1 MFGKT
6 AKSAFIEGSSRMSHN
21 TSDYQDCPVTAIDLA
36 LYAEGLLDAAG
47 CQRVEHLLNMHP
59 ELQSVCAVESEAAE
73 NLPFQASTP
82 GWSVTQSLI
91 LADSA
96 RVPSRRNWVS
106 IAAVTLLLTA
116 VVVAWRETEAG
127 AFDAALALSEQAVH
141 ATGERIPVDL
151 LRSRQTLERLQK
163 SFWVSD
169 QQMRRRN
176 QLLAEAIL
184 AQAGMELKHVMPME
198 YIDRPDQYPPL
209 DLCRQAVSLV
219 RGAEGDDPL
228 SRQVL
233 ADALRF
239 TSEIHGRFAVVQRYA
254 QNRPYCDQFAQSA
267 AAALEAYE
275 VNADDRQKLAL
286 LNLLFRALHK
296 GALSGQLRMS
306 DGQSQSAEAVLMPKL
321 RVLLQGFVAD
331 STESIP
337 TDAQQFVTEI
347 GLAAIR
353 LPVDCFADR
362 LAMMGI
368 CNTLGMRLRATPQ
381 QAALVLQQGIF
392 LAEQA
397 TGVEQDLSFQLTYG
411 RLLGNLADNVS
422 GIVPVVE
429 ELQIR
434 ERAVGHFR
442 GAVRRIVS
450 EELQAELCWVT
461 ARQLL
466 LSYVAARQGLLEE
479 SRVAEY
485 LGALKQITA
494 ELQSF
499 EGAQLN
505 EKEIE
510 LIRAIHADHVGD
522 LSQGWGLKKT
532 AQWVQ
537 TAMSGGNTETTR
549 CRVFIAAFRESPYCR
564 SQAEFSEI
572 LRAVGLE

>member
-1 MFGKT
+1 
-6 AKSAFIEGSSRMSHN
+6 MSHDA
-21 TSDYQDCPVTAIDLA
+21 SDYQDCPVTAIDLA

-47 CQRVEHLLNMHP
+47 CQRVERLLNLHP
-59 ELQSVCAVESEAAE
+59 QLQSVCAVESEAAE
-73 NLPFQASTP
+73 HLPFEASISDR
-82 GWSVTQSLI
+82 SVTQSLI

-106 IAAVTLLLTA
+106 IAAVTLMLTA
-116 VVVAWRETEAG
+116 VVLAWRNTEAG

-141 ATGERIPVDL
+141 ATGTRIPVDL

-228 SRQVL
+228 SRRVL
-233 ADALRF
+233 VDALRF

-267 AAALEAYE
+267 AAALEAFE
-275 VNADDRQKLAL
+275 VTADDRQKLAL

-306 DGQSQSAEAVLMPKL
+306 DGQSQSAEAVLMPNL
-321 RVLLQGFVAD
+321 RVLLQGFVVD
-331 STESIP
+331 STEPIP
-337 TDAQQFVTEI
+337 ADVQQFVTEI

-353 LPVDCFADR
+353 LPVDCFEDR

-381 QAALVLQQGIF
+381 QAAVVLQQGIG

-397 TGVEQDLSFQLTYG
+397 TGVEQDLNFQLTYG

-434 ERAVGHFR
+434 ESAVGHFR

-499 EGAQLN
+499 EGAQLD

-510 LIRAIHADHVGD
+510 LIRAIYADHAGD

-537 TAMSGGNTETTR
+537 AAMSGRNTETTR
-549 CRVFIAAFRESPYCR
+549 CRLFVAAFRESPYCR